1 MKYITFQIKTALKN
15 FGRNKVRTVLTSLGI
30 LIGVL
35 SVVILI
41 ALGVGLKN
49 YIQGQFES
57 LGSNLL
63 FVLPGNVLDE
73 NGQFQGGGGGR
84 VSGVTFDERT
94 VELLKRGLSIDY
106 IVPVF
111 TKTVTVE
118 SNSES
123 KSGSIFASNENLFT
137 ILNLE
142 IENGVSYSASD
153 VGKRSKSVVLGNKLA
168 VNLFGQA
175 SSSVGQTVRF
185 NNQRFK
191 VIGVI
196 KEKGGGGFGGP
207 DFDSAVYM
215 PYTTSFAGLNPD
227 KKFATI
233 YLGVS
238 KDVDLEAVRDRANEI
253 LLSKFKKDDFSIVKQ
268 TEILNAI
275 TSIFGI
281 INSVLVAI
289 GSISLVVGG
298 IGIMNIMYANVTE
311 RTKEVGIRRAIGA
324 TKQDILFQF
333 LTESVLLSLI
343 GGVGGLL
350 LAILIVAGVSQFFP
364 LEINATSVVIAL
376 GISTAIGVFFG
387 VFPARRAANLAP
399 IEAIRYE

>member
-1 MKYITFQIKTALKN
+1 MKYITFQLRTALKN
-15 FGRNKVRTVLTSLGI
+15 FGRNKVRTILTSLGI

-63 FVLPGNVLDE
+63 FVLPGKVLGD
-73 NGQFQGGGGGR
+73 NGQFQGGGNSR
-84 VSGVTFDERT
+84 LAPISFDEQT
-94 VELLKRGLSIDY
+94 IQSLKRGLSIDY
-106 IVPVF
+106 IVPLY
-111 TKTVTVE
+111 
-118 SNSES
+118 S
-123 KSGSIFASNENLFT
+123 KSVSAEAQGTTQGGSLFASSADLFT
-137 ILNLE
+137 ILNLQ
-142 IENGVSYSASD
+142 IEKGNLFTATD
-153 VGKRSKSVVLGNKLA
+153 VGKRSKSA
-168 VNLFGQA
+168 VIGSKMATELYGGSDAAIGQ
-175 SSSVGQTVRF
+175 SIGFS
-185 NNQRFK
+185 NQRYK
-191 VIGVI
+191 IIGVL

-207 DFDSAVYM
+207 SFDDGIYI
-215 PYTTSFAGLNPD
+215 PYTTSFIGLNPD
-227 KKFATI
+227 KKFEAI

-238 KDVDLEAVRDRANEI
+238 KDGDVDAVKVQAENI
-253 LLSKFKKDDFSIVKQ
+253 LLKKFKKDDFSVVKQ
-268 TEILNAI
+268 TEFLNAI

-324 TKQDILFQF
+324 TKKDVLFQF

-350 LAILIVAGVSQFFP
+350 LAVLIVAGVSQFFP
-364 LEINATSVVIAL
+364 LEINVTSVFVAI